1 MNIITFFNNK
11 GGVGKTSL
19 IYHTA
24 YMFAELGYR
33 VLAVDL
39 DPQTNLSQIFL
50 DENKLYDIFENK
62 KTIKSAL
69 GQIEKKR
76 GDILEAHLEKIR
88 NNLFLLPGDLEL
100 SLIEDKLSQEWYSCL
115 TGEWYPFALESAFYR
130 IIKQASEKENIEY
143 VFVDVGPNFGA
154 INRASLISSDYLIV
168 PSTADLFSLK
178 GLANIGERMNSWS
191 EEWKK
196 RLTERKD
203 DTREL
208 DLPKADIFP
217 LGYVLMQHGVSS
229 NRPVKAYKKFA
240 ERIPSVFRKSLK
252 NQRLEDQ
259 MSFENDPYCLAL
271 IKHYNSLMPM
281 AMEARKPIFH
291 LKPAD
296 GAIGAH
302 YQAVKKVYGDFENFC
317 KKIVAGIGERANHT
331 MNQR

>member
-1 MNIITFFNNK
+1 MKIITFFNHK

-24 YMFAELGYR
+24 YMFANLGYK

-39 DPQTNLSQIFL
+39 DPQINLSQIFL
-50 DENKLYDIFENK
+50 PQERLYHVFERK

-69 GQIEKKR
+69 RNIHQQR
-76 GDILEAHLEKIR
+76 GDILPAHVERIE
-88 NNLFLLPGDLEL
+88 NNLWLIPGDLEL
-100 SLIEDKLSQEWYSCL
+100 SLIEDRLSQEWYACL

-130 IIKQASEKENIEY
+130 IIKAASERLDIDY

-178 GLANIGERMNSWS
+178 GLANIGDRINSWS
-191 EEWKK
+191 AEWRK
-196 RLTERKD
+196 RLSERNND
-203 DTREL
+203 AREL
-208 DLPKADIFP
+208 DLPDGTIHA
-217 LGYVLMQHGVSS
+217 LGYVLMQHSVSA
-229 NRPVKAYKKFA
+229 NRPVKAYRKFA
-240 ERIPSVFRKSLK
+240 ERIPDVFRESLT
-252 NQRLEDQ
+252 NEPLNGRIA
-259 MSFENDPYCLAL
+259 FEQDPYCLAM

-281 AMEARKPIFH
+281 AMEARKPIFE

-302 YQAVKKVYGDFENFC
+302 YQAVKKVYTDFEALC
-317 KKIVAGIGERANHT
+317 QQIISRIEANEAYIS
-331 MNQR
+331 

>member
-1 MNIITFFNNK
+1 MKIITFFNHK

-24 YMFAELGYR
+24 NMFAILGHR

-50 DENKLYDIFENK
+50 EEQQLFDIFKNEQ
-62 KTIKSAL
+62 TIKSAL
-69 GQIEKKR
+69 REIEKKR
-76 GDILEAHLEKIR
+76 GDILDAHVEKIQE
-88 NNLFLLPGDLEL
+88 NLFLIPGDLEL
-100 SLIEDKLSQEWYSCL
+100 SLIEDNLSQEWHQCL

-130 IIKQASEKENIEY
+130 IIKHAAEKHGIDY

-178 GLANIGERMNSWS
+178 GLANIGERISSWS
-191 EEWKK
+191 EDWKK
-196 RLTERKD
+196 RLEERKED
-203 DTREL
+203 ARQL
-208 DLPKADIFP
+208 ALPKADIFP

-229 NRPVKAYKKFA
+229 NEPVKAYKKFA
-240 ERIPSVFRKSLK
+240 ERIPGVFRESLK
-252 NQRLEDQ
+252 KEQIQ
-259 MSFENDPYCLAL
+259 TPISYANDPYCLAL

-281 AMEARKPIFH
+281 AMSARKPIFD

-302 YQAVKKVYGDFENFC
+302 YQAVKRVYNDFEVLC
-317 KKIVAGIGERANHT
+317 KRIIAEIEKSA
-331 MNQR
+331 